1 MSSSKPAPLPHHQS
15 GGLHAGVDL
24 DDMSAVR
31 ELLDEGVSLD
41 VLR

>member
-1 MSSSKPAPLPHHQS
+1 MVSSNPPSLPHHQS

-31 ELLDEGVSLD
+31 ELLDDGLGLNVG
-41 VLR
+41 R